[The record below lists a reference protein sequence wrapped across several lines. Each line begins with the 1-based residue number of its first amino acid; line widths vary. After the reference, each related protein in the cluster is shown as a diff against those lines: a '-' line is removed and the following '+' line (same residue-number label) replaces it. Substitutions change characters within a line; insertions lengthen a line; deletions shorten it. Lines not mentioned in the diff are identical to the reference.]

1 MSKVKYFGILTL
13 LSWSILSAYLVFRL
27 VQENQK
33 IKNELPY
40 FMPGERIN
48 YFDLIS
54 VDNNSVDASV
64 LRNSKKPS
72 LIFIFT
78 TPCSPCNKNIVFW
91 NKLADI
97 VKDKVS
103 IYGIILD
110 DVSQAYSFSE
120 SSKSYFGIYV
130 PKRIDEFKNNMRLKL
145 NIEQTILCEAN
156 KVKFAYIGTLD
167 INELSKFLD
176 AID

>member
-1 MSKVKYFGILTL
+1 MKKVKHLGIFAL
-13 LSWSILSAYLVFRL
+13 LGWSIFSAYLVVRL
-27 VQENQK
+27 VQENKK
-33 IKNELPY
+33 IKDELPY

-54 VDNNSVDASV
+54 MDNNAVDVSV
-64 LRNSKKPS
+64 LKNSKKPS

-91 NKLADI
+91 NKLAEI
-97 VKDKVS
+97 MKDRVS

-120 SSKSYFGIYV
+120 SSKSNFGIYV

-145 NIEQTILCEAN
+145 NIEQTIICEAN
-156 KVKFAYIGTLD
+156 KVKFAYIGVLD